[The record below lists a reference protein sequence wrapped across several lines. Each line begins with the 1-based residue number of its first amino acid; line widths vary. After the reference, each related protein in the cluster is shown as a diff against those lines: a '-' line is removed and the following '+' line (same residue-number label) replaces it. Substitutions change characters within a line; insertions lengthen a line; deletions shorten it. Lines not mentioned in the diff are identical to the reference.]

1 MQAIR
6 TEEIKISRERMFRR
20 RTNILRRWQRIPF
33 ERGAGALLAP
43 HSKQRVCACDT
54 GIDTAVQQRH
64 EDETRDSDNRHA
76 YAQRIGGGRGR
87 GYGKKQDESYTQ
99 TKTPRGTT
107 PQQLEPRPYSRV
119 SIP

>member
-20 RTNILRRWQRIPF
+20 RTNVLRRWQRIPF

-54 GIDTAVQQRH
+54 GIDTAVQQCH
-64 EDETRDSDNRHA
+64 EYKGRDGDNRHA
-76 YAQRIGGGRGR
+76 HAQRIGCRCGGGD
-87 GYGKKQDESYTQ
+87 GKKQDKSDAQ
-99 TKTPRGTT
+99 TETTRGTT
-107 PQQLEPRPYSRV
+107 LQQLPPRRYSHV
-119 SIP
+119 GIL